1 MLHLVKESRNFS
13 PERIIVMAL
22 AFDTV
27 CRSAPS
33 LINDNDDLRLMLG
46 LIILYY
52 IGEGE
57 CDPARLSL
65 LAASEL
71 AGSKGSTHQLFDL
84 SPVVQDRIDRSR
96 PSHGPEKCTH
106 QVSSPKRRRAP
117 SCRKA

>member
-1 MLHLVKESRNFS
+1 MLHLVKESRNYS
-13 PERIIVMAL
+13 PENIIVMAV

-33 LINDNDDLRLMLG
+33 LIEDNDDLRQMLA

-71 AGSKGSTHQLFDL
+71 AGSKGSTH
-84 SPVVQDRIDRSR
+84 
-96 PSHGPEKCTH
+96 
-106 QVSSPKRRRAP
+106 
-117 SCRKA
+117 